1 MALIHF
7 FFNLVIKIKFLKK
20 LKSGNK
26 DGNKA
31 SQKNDT
37 PAKIMKENIDI
48 IDGKGNQE
56 YISAENT
63 ENAENTFQWF
73 YNNFLKGK
81 SWKESLLNR

>member
-1 MALIHF
+1 
-7 FFNLVIKIKFLKK
+7 
-20 LKSGNK
+20 
-26 DGNKA
+26 
-31 SQKNDT
+31 
-37 PAKIMKENIDI
+37 MKENIDI

>member
-1 MALIHF
+1 M
-7 FFNLVIKIKFLKK
+7 VIKIKFLKK

-26 DGNKA
+26 NGNKA

-37 PAKIMKENIDI
+37 PTKIMKENIDI

-56 YISAENT
+56 YISVENT

-81 SWKESLLNR
+81 S

>member
-1 MALIHF
+1 MF
-7 FFNLVIKIKFLKK
+7 IKIKFLKK

-26 DGNKA
+26 NGNKA

-37 PAKIMKENIDI
+37 PTKIMKENIDI

-56 YISAENT
+56 YISVENT

-81 SWKESLLNR
+81 S